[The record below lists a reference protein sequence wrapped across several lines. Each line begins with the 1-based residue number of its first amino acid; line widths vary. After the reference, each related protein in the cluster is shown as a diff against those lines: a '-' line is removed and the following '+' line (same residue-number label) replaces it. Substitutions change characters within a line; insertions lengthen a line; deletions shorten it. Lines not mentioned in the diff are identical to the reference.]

1 LAGHWEKHAIQ
12 RCQITEITETRLGL
26 MGYVGEE
33 GGDTKKQTKKLT
45 DLFRII

>member
-1 LAGHWEKHAIQ
+1 LAGHWEKPAIQ
-12 RCQITEITETRLGL
+12 RCQITETRLGL

-33 GGDTKKQTKKLT
+33 GGDTEKKQKLT

>member
-12 RCQITEITETRLGL
+12 RCQITETRLGL

-33 GGDTKKQTKKLT
+33 GGDTKKKTKKTNRSVQDHLNN
-45 DLFRII
+45 